1 MIHINVFI
9 RIWNIMLSF
18 HRNLFFLTNVCYM
31 PFKLPEILGC
41 FPCNLQEVSDAK
53 SFFSKSKSH
62 YLRVKIHGTVPKR

>member
-1 MIHINVFI
+1 MPNATWFWGWLGWLGYSYMYYRYIYICMIHINVFI

-41 FPCNLQEVSDAK
+41 FPCNL
-53 SFFSKSKSH
+53 
-62 YLRVKIHGTVPKR
+62 